1 MIDLGNIRRFQT
13 RYTEAESLIDEGT
26 KLYAQSQ
33 GADHPNV
40 AFGLTSLATAHYYE
54 GRYDLAEQDARA
66 ALTIVEKIPKGSH
79 YYAGVSV
86 ALGRILNKTGRSR
99 EAEPLMRQALAI
111 REQKSPRLSNYVAI
125 ALGSLGECLTT
136 QKRYA
141 EAEPLLNESYQTLSS
156 LHVPQSP
163 VLKEARERLASL
175 YAAWGKPED
184 AARYRATSLSGRQK

>member
-1 MIDLGNIRRFQT
+1 
-13 RYTEAESLIDEGT
+13 
-26 KLYAQSQ
+26 
-33 GADHPNV
+33 
-40 AFGLTSLATAHYYE
+40 
-54 GRYDLAEQDARA
+54 
-66 ALTIVEKIPKGSH
+66 
-79 YYAGVSV
+79 
-86 ALGRILNKTGRSR
+86 
-99 EAEPLMRQALAI
+99 MRQALAI

-184 AARYRATSLSGRQK
+184 AARYRTTSLSERQK